1 MDRISGE
8 HGGRWHS
15 FHKIP
20 MITDSEEINWEGQS
34 YYFFFNWSMN
44 KPQIAYK
51 ELQSK
56 M

>member
-1 MDRISGE
+1 MENIGQN
-8 HGGRWHS
+8 GIL
-15 FHKIP
+15 FQKIVT
-20 MITDSEEINWEGQS
+20 ITDPEEIEKGYLN
-34 YYFFFNWSMN
+34 FFFFFMKDWNLN